1 MPPCPTSA
9 KTRTYKCKLS
19 RRAACPNGLRDV
31 ARAARA
37 CDLGVL
43 GRSTAGTK
51 GGDGLCPRHAV
62 DAVHRAHGYGRRYAL
77 FFCFL
82 QNNVHSALRGV
93 GAAWRPQVG
102 PHSCDD
108 SDPRGAFWLRPTLRA
123 WSGWFSKFLC
133 TASRRLCLCKFLGTA
148 SRLCLYPLE
157 AEDATPPPAGLRKKK
172 VSNAGPKRRHGR

>member
-9 KTRTYKCKLS
+9 KTRTYKCKRS

-31 ARAARA
+31 AREAQA

-62 DAVHRAHGYGRRYAL
+62 DAVHCAHFFRFCAL
-77 FFCFL
+77 SSEI
-82 QNNVHSALRGV
+82 NVHSPTLGV
-93 GAAWRPQVG
+93 GAAWRPQVLEVG

-133 TASRRLCLCKFLGTA
+133 TASSL
-148 SRLCLYPLE
+148 SPDVQ
-157 AEDATPPPAGLRKKK
+157 DATPPPAGLRKKK